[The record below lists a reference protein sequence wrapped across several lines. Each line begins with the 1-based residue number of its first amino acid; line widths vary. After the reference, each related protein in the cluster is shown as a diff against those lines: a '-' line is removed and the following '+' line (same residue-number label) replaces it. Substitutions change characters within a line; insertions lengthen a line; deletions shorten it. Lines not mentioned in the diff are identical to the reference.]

1 MMDVQAYLTSV
12 IARFHEHREREEAAE
27 AEAARV
33 RADVAA
39 KNLAYLAG
47 LKMDAGD
54 AGHD

>member
-12 IARFHEHREREEAAE
+12 IARFHEHREREETVE

-39 KNLAYLAG
+39 KNRAYLVG
-47 LKMDAGD
+47 LKMDTGD
-54 AGHD
+54 AA